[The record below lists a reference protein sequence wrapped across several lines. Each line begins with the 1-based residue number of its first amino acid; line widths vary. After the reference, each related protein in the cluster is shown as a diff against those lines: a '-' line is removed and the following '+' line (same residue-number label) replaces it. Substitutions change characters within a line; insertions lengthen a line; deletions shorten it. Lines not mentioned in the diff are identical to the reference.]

1 MVPLA
6 NAIGTSL
13 KEPVAVRVVPFVCPR
28 KVETNI
34 MPLVESLSKSQF
46 ERIASIAKERWGL
59 SLGANKIQLVTS
71 RVTTFLRKSTYSS
84 VDQYLHH
91 IEDHADQKDLLV
103 FFDLLSTNVTSFFR
117 DRGHYDYLERELFTA
132 IARGNIT
139 LPGKKLRLWSA
150 GCSTGCEPYTLA
162 MVVSEFTREL
172 SGWDIQILAT
182 DLSNYAV
189 EEARKGAY
197 AADVIKDLPK
207 ELLAR
212 HFTKSGDLWEVKP
225 HLRDMVRVG
234 QLNLMEKWPMRGPF
248 DVIFCRN
255 VMIYFDGPTRERLV
269 NRFASL
275 LRPGGI
281 FAVGSAE
288 TLAGM
293 NVPLRSA
300 MPSLYVK

>member
-1 MVPLA
+1 
-6 NAIGTSL
+6 
-13 KEPVAVRVVPFVCPR
+13 
-28 KVETNI
+28 
-34 MPLVESLSKSQF
+34 MPLVESLSKHQF
-46 ERIASIAKERWGL
+46 ERIAVIAKERWGL
-59 SLGANKIQLVTS
+59 SLSANKIQLVTS
-71 RVTTFLRKSTYSS
+71 RLSTFLRKSNYSN
-84 VDQYLHH
+84 VDHYLHH
-91 IEDHADQKDLLV
+91 IEDQADQKDLLV

-117 DRGHYDYLERELFTA
+117 DRAHFDYLERELFTA
-132 IARGNIT
+132 ISRGNIT

-162 MVVSEFTREL
+162 MVVHEFTREL

-207 ELLAR
+207 DLLTR

>member
-1 MVPLA
+1 M
-6 NAIGTSL
+6 
-13 KEPVAVRVVPFVCPR
+13 PV
-28 KVETNI
+28 
-34 MPLVESLSKSQF
+34 VESLSKSQF
-46 ERIASIAKERWGL
+46 ERIALIAKERWGL
-59 SLGANKIQLVTS
+59 VLSTNKIQLVTS
-71 RVTTFLRKSTYSS
+71 RLCTFLRKSSYSG

-91 IEDHADQKDLLV
+91 IEHDADHKDLLE

-117 DRGHYDYLERELFTA
+117 DRAHFDYLEREFFTA
-132 IARGNIT
+132 LARRNIT
-139 LPGKKLRLWSA
+139 LPGKKIRMWSA

-162 MVVSEFTREL
+162 MVAHDFSQEL
-172 SGWDIQILAT
+172 IGWDIQILAT

-189 EEARKGAY
+189 EEASKGAY
-197 AADVIKDLPK
+197 GADVVKDLPK
-207 ELLAR
+207 DLLSR
-212 HFTKSGDLWEVKP
+212 HFAKSGDLWQVKS
-225 HLRDMVRVG
+225 HLRSMVKVG
-234 QLNLMEKWPMRGPF
+234 QLNLMEQWPMQGPF

-288 TLAGM
+288 TLASM
-293 NVPLRSA
+293 NVGLRSA